1 MRTEDDVT
9 TDRAADRA
17 LVLGP
22 GGYLGTAWTAG
33 LAAGLREAG
42 IDLAEADLT
51 VGTSAGAIVAAVLTA
66 GQDPARLATPTGAAP
81 ARRPDTALTGAVFA
95 LLGQGLDP
103 AEARRRVGRLA
114 LQSADPEAE
123 ADLLRRRTALI
134 ATDTWP
140 EQRLLITAVCAHNG
154 EPALWDAACGVPL
167 ARAVAASSAFPGI
180 EVPVTVDGRHYID
193 GALRAGTN
201 ADLAAGARTLVV
213 IDPLAHRHPGT
224 PTAPGA
230 LTLAP
235 DPAAARLLDTPGP
248 ADPATWQAAY
258 RAGHTQATPA
268 AALLHEAWRPVTPR

>member
-1 MRTEDDVT
+1 MRTDD
-9 TDRAADRA
+9 DLAADRA

-51 VGTSAGAIVAAVLTA
+51 VGTSAGAMIAAVLTA

-81 ARRPDTALTGAVFA
+81 ARRPDPALTGAVFA

-114 LQSADPEAE
+114 LDTADPEAE
-123 ADLLRRRTALI
+123 TDLVRRRAALI

-140 EQRLLITAVCAHNG
+140 EQRLLVTAVCAETG
-154 EPALWDAACGVPL
+154 EPAVWDATCGVPL

-180 EVPVTVDGRHYID
+180 EVPVTVDGRHHID

-213 IDPLAHRHPGT
+213 VDPLAHRHPGAGAT
-224 PTAPGA
+224 PGA

-235 DPAAARLLDTPGP
+235 DPDAARLLDTTGP
-248 ADPATWQAAY
+248 ADLATWQAAY
-258 RAGHTQATPA
+258 RAGHTQAAPA
-268 AALLHEAWRPVTPR
+268 AALLHDTWRPVTAR